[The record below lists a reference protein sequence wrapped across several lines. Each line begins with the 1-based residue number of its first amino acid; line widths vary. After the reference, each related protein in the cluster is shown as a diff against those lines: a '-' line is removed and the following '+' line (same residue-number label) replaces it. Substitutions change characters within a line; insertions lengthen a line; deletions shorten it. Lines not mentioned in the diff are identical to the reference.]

1 MLQDLNTQIRKAN
14 NLDLKHITEI
24 YNWAVQNTVA
34 TFDLENRT
42 EEKANLWFL
51 SHQDP
56 YYPLLVAVKDGEIL
70 GWASISPFHPRPA
83 YKSSGEFSIY
93 IAPEFQGLGIGK
105 KLLEALCKIAER
117 LGYHTLLGLITGTNK
132 VSLALAGKLGFQE
145 AGRYREVGQKFGQL
159 LDVVVVQRIF

>member
-1 MLQDLNTQIRKAN
+1 MQDLSIQIRKAHD
-14 NLDLKHITEI
+14 LDLKQITEI

-34 TFDLENRT
+34 TFDLEKRT
-42 EEKANLWFL
+42 EEKANQWFIV
-51 SHQDP
+51 HQNP
-56 YYPLLVAVKDGEIL
+56 YYPLLVAEKDSRIL

-93 IAPEFQGLGIGK
+93 ISPEFQGLGLGK
-105 KLLEALCKIAER
+105 KLLEALCQRAEE

-132 VSLALAGKLGFQE
+132 VSLTLAAKLGFE
-145 AGRYREVGQKFGQL
+145 ETGRYREVGQKFGQI